1 MPEQARVTSLEA
13 LQAFR
18 SNLIV
23 YLSQARPLL
32 EEVSAGVMR
41 THLWLENE
49 QRTHWENQMRRRLKE
64 LQQAQQALFSAKL
77 GSFSHEMSA
86 EQLAVHRAKR
96 SLEESETKLK
106 VVKRWDRDYDGRIQP
121 LVKQMEKLHTVLSM
135 DMIQAVAY
143 LTQAIN
149 TLAAYAEV
157 KAPGSVKET
166 TETPQPGSGT

>member
-13 LQAFR
+13 LQTFR

-32 EEVSAGVMR
+32 EEVSASVLR

-49 QRTHWENQMRRRLKE
+49 QRTHWENQIRRRLKE
-64 LQQAQQALFSAKL
+64 LQQAQAALFSAKL
-77 GSFSHEMSA
+77 GSLSHEMSA
-86 EQLAVHRAKR
+86 EQLIVHRAKR
-96 SLEESETKLK
+96 SLEEAETKLK
-106 VVKRWDRDYDGRIQP
+106 IVKKWDREYDGRAQP

-135 DMIQAVAY
+135 DMVHAVTF

-149 TLAAYAEV
+149 TLAKYAEV
-157 KAPGSVKET
+157 KAPGAVTRAPKA
-166 TETPQPGSGT
+166 PAQGSGT

>member
-18 SNLIV
+18 SHLIV

-32 EEVSAGVMR
+32 EEVSAGVLR

-49 QRTHWENQMRRRLKE
+49 QRTHWENQIRRRLKE
-64 LQQAQQALFSAKL
+64 LQQAQQAFFSAKL
-77 GSFSHEMSA
+77 GSFSHGMSA
-86 EQLAVHRAKR
+86 EQLNVHRAKR
-96 SLEESETKLK
+96 SVEESETKLK
-106 VVKRWDRDYDGRIQP
+106 IVKKWDREYDGRTQP

-135 DMIQAVAY
+135 DMVQAVAY

-149 TLAAYAEV
+149 TLAAYAEI
-157 KAPGSVKET
+157 KSPGAIVS
-166 TETPQPGSGT
+166 TPDASA

>member
-13 LQAFR
+13 LQTFR

-23 YLSQARPLL
+23 YLGQARPLL
-32 EEVSAGVMR
+32 EEVSAGVLR

-49 QRTHWENQMRRRLKE
+49 QRTHWENQIRRLTKE
-64 LQQAQQALFSAKL
+64 LQQAQAALFSAKL
-77 GSFSHEMSA
+77 GSWGHGMSA

-106 VVKRWDRDYDGRIQP
+106 IVKKWDREYDGRAQP
-121 LVKQMEKLHTVLSM
+121 LVKQMEKLHTVLSV
-135 DMIQAVAY
+135 DMVQAIAY

-149 TLAAYAEV
+149 TLAEYAEV
-157 KAPGSVKET
+157 KAPGAVTS
-166 TETPQPGSGT
+166 TPQASGQGSGG

>member
-32 EEVSAGVMR
+32 EEVSASVLR

-49 QRTHWENQMRRRLKE
+49 QRTHWENQIRRRLKE

-77 GSFSHEMSA
+77 GSFSRELSA
-86 EQLAVHRAKR
+86 EQVAVQRAKR
-96 SLEESETKLK
+96 NLDESETKLK
-106 VVKRWDRDYDGRIQP
+106 VVKRWDRDYDGRVQP
-121 LVKQMEKLHTVLSM
+121 LVKQMEKMHTVLTM
-135 DMIQAVAY
+135 DMVQAVAY

-157 KAPGSVKET
+157 KAPGAGPS
-166 TETPQPGSGT
+166 TPESPGTGTGT

>member
-32 EEVSAGVMR
+32 EEVSASVLR

-49 QRTHWENQMRRRLKE
+49 QRTHWENQIRRRLKE

-77 GSFSHEMSA
+77 GSFSHELSA
-86 EQLAVHRAKR
+86 GQVAVQRAKR
-96 SLEESETKLK
+96 SLDESETKLK
-106 VVKRWDRDYDGRIQP
+106 VVKRWDRDYDGRVQP
-121 LVKQMEKLHTVLSM
+121 LVKQMEKMHTVLTM
-135 DMIQAVAY
+135 DMVQAVAY

-157 KAPGSVKET
+157 KAPGAGPS
-166 TETPQPGSGT
+166 TPEAPGTGTGT

>member
-1 MPEQARVTSLEA
+1 MPDQARVTSLEA
-13 LQAFR
+13 LQTFR

-23 YLSQARPLL
+23 YLGQARPLL
-32 EEVSAGVMR
+32 EEVSASVLR

-49 QRTHWENQMRRRLKE
+49 QRTHWENQIRRRLKE

-77 GSFSHEMSA
+77 GSLSHEMSA

-106 VVKRWDRDYDGRIQP
+106 IVKKWDREYDGRAQP
-121 LVKQMEKLHTVLSM
+121 LVKQMEKLHTVLAM
-135 DMIQAVAY
+135 DMVQAVAY

-157 KAPGSVKET
+157 KAPGAVSST
-166 TETPQPGSGT
+166 SAAPGQGSPT

>member
-32 EEVSAGVMR
+32 EEVSAGVLR

-77 GSFSHEMSA
+77 GSLSHEMSA
-86 EQLAVHRAKR
+86 EQLSVHRAKR

-106 VVKRWDRDYDGRIQP
+106 IVKKWDREYDGRAQP

-135 DMIQAVAY
+135 DMVQAVAY

-157 KAPGSVKET
+157 KAPGTVSST
-166 TETPQPGSGT
+166 SAASGQGTGT